1 MKASQQARETILV
14 VDDQQ
19 PNLQLVGTVLSQMG
33 YEVIPATS
41 GEQAFKRLAA
51 RTPDL
56 ILLDVLMPDMSGLEV
71 CRQIK
76 ADARGSELPI
86 IFLSAADDAKLIVE
100 ALECGGVDYVTK
112 PFNKSELITRVRTH
126 LALKRALKESRELA
140 EDKDELLGILT
151 HDLKNHL
158 IGMQLSAD
166 LLRDRKPSLG
176 EADITRLCENI
187 SRSGGQLLA
196 FVKEFLANAAAERS
210 LTPKLEA
217 VNLTETVAQSVE
229 DFLETARHKD
239 LKLRVARADQNIIVR
254 ADRSAL
260 LHVLDN
266 LLSNAIKFSPP
277 KKEIVVTIL
286 LKENFGECSIQDQG
300 PGFTAEDKARMFR
313 RYARLSARPTGSEPS
328 TGLGLSIV
336 RKLVDAMEG
345 ELICESVPGAG
356 ANFIVRLP
364 QP

>member
-1 MKASQQARETILV
+1 
-14 VDDQQ
+14 
-19 PNLQLVGTVLSQMG
+19 
-33 YEVIPATS
+33 
-41 GEQAFKRLAA
+41 
-51 RTPDL
+51 
-56 ILLDVLMPDMSGLEV
+56 
-71 CRQIK
+71 
-76 ADARGSELPI
+76 
-86 IFLSAADDAKLIVE
+86 
-100 ALECGGVDYVTK
+100 
-112 PFNKSELITRVRTH
+112 
-126 LALKRALKESRELA
+126 
-140 EDKDELLGILT
+140 
-151 HDLKNHL
+151 
-158 IGMQLSAD
+158 MQLSAD
-166 LLRDRKPSLG
+166 LLRDRKPSLD

-196 FVKEFLANAAAERS
+196 FVKEFLANAAADRS

-217 VNLTETVAQSVE
+217 VNLTGTAAQSVE
-229 DFLETARHKD
+229 DFLETARRKD
-239 LKLRVARADQNIIVR
+239 LNLRVARADQNIIVR

-277 KKEIVVTIL
+277 KKEIVVTVR

-336 RKLVDAMEG
+336 RKLVGAMEG